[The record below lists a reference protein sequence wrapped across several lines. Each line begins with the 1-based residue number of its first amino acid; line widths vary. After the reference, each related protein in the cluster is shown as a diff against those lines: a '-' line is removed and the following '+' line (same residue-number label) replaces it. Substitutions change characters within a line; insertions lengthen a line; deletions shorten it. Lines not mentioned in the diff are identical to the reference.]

1 MVLILSCVLFL
12 WACLGDSTSSVKS
25 VHPVH
30 QALGTVHTVD
40 QGQFEFEPNR
50 PLCRPLLCAAS
61 TGPTLSYAG
70 SISTLMARP
79 DFLQYP
85 AYQRPILPTPL
96 CQFSVT
102 SNFQNG
108 VEFIKPVSEFNEFK
122 PRLYSFKNRF
132 PLSAGLNLEKFNTI
146 LSGTNQPY
154 LNRSLN
160 LSRSS
165 NSLKSTSGC

>member
-40 QGQFEFEPNR
+40 WGQFEFEPNR

-70 SISTLMARP
+70 SVSTLMARP

-85 AYQRPILPTPL
+85 ANYRPILSTPL
-96 CQFSVT
+96 AQFSVT
-102 SNFQNG
+102 LHLYLVQ
-108 VEFIKPVSEFNEFK
+108 PVSV
-122 PRLYSFKNRF
+122 
-132 PLSAGLNLEKFNTI
+132 
-146 LSGTNQPY
+146 SGTPY
-154 LNRSLN
+154 LVHRVSSTPCIWYTRIWYTLFLFLVHPVSDLVPHIILLN
-160 LSRSS
+160 SIKGLDS
-165 NSLKSTSGC
+165 K